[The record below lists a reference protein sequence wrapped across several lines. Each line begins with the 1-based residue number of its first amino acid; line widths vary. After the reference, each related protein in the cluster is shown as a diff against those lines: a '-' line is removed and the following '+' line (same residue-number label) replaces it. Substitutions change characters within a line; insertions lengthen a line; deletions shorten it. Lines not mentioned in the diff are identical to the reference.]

1 MSDPRPASMTKF
13 VLGAIAAVAVLN
25 FVFRLLVG
33 LGGIPVTIGVSI
45 GVAGLTAWWMARSLE
60 RDPTAQERSRFLWW
74 YGGILALLFLALV
87 LLASVSLK
95 KTPSMDALIILLL
108 HYLPYPVFAQMF
120 LSEKH
125 FSRFRPR

>member
-1 MSDPRPASMTKF
+1 

-25 FVFRLLVG
+25 FVFRLIVG

-45 GVAGLTAWWMARSLE
+45 GVAGLTAWWMARSLG
-60 RDPTAQERSRFLWW
+60 RDPTPQERSQFLWW

-87 LLASVSLK
+87 LLASASLK
-95 KTPSMDALIILLL
+95 KTPSIGGLIILLL

-125 FSRFRPR
+125 FSRFRPK